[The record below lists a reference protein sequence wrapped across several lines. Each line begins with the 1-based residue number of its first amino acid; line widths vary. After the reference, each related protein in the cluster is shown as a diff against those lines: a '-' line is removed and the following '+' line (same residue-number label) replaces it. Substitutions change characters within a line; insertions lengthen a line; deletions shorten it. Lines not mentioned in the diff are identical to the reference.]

1 MDFHLSIQ
9 LILLSIAIFP
19 SLCYDTP
26 RAQDLQAVPKYPDCY
41 VLNPK
46 LIGDGRCDNFL
57 PYNTDDC
64 GEDGGDCLSFNE
76 NFPGCEAPITELVG
90 DGICQNVHPY
100 NTEKCDNDGGDCDE
114 FRSIYPECYVMQTN
128 WIGNGQCQDFRPY
141 NSEACGY
148 DGDDCLDTGKKK
160 DQSVRNMIILHGIV
174 VVCVIIVA
182 VATWAGKRV
191 RGRRTRTLLG
201 AISSKTVDSQNRGKY
216 NDFKSRGKN
225 DIENIDVIDL
235 SGERAFEKEEI
246 DIEMPLEME
255 EESGAIDMID
265 SWIEVPAELYE
276 TSDIDD
282 IEDGGDPDANVQI
295 DELNGDVENN
305 GENLPPDTE
314 MLVEEAKQESATEP
328 ATGDNDPQDL
338 HSKISAEERRVGQ
351 EDEASANEGAIGV
364 EDEDYGGD
372 PDAIA
377 QTCQSKATFPGI
389 ELPPG
394 LKKES
399 NIFDLMTNSWVEMN
413 AALKEL
419 EVSDIDTLEDGDSLD
434 EWSDSLLGDID
445 DYENKLLERSA
456 SGQASVDENLQ
467 DSRVVDEDSKDTPE
481 SPTYRYL
488 SNMIAKNKERLLQ
501 VKNSGPP
508 SLSIEQ
514 QIIDDEKLPAEEEAI
529 GGSNEE
535 ESEDLDTTLSDIEEA
550 IDGSDEEE
558 SEDLDTTLSNIEEA
572 IGGSDEEESE
582 DLDTTLSKI
591 EEAIG
596 GSDEEESEDLDTTL
610 SNIVE
615 AIGGSNGNGDKE
627 GDDTI
632 TTKLRE
638 EEASN
643 TNMYDAVNIEDGVAD
658 TCNIVENKEEC
669 NATSGDTLGQR
680 RLGISE
686 NASLDE
692 SALDA
697 IEEPVKI
704 AAVKAETFATDPNV
718 IASPSHRLL
727 SSMIERNKERLR
739 LFQNR
744 RSFPTSIEEKRETNE
759 KLITEEEAIGV
770 SNDEEEEDLDTT
782 SLRKENTIGV
792 SNEEEGEDLLD
803 KTSLRKEEAI
813 AVSNDEEDLD
823 TTSLRKENTI
833 GASNEEESEDL
844 LDKTSL
850 GKEEAIGVSNEEEGE
865 DLLDTKSLRKEEAS
879 GDLNPCNIVENKEER
894 KANSEDALGQ
904 RYLEVIEFARKEG
917 SNSDTIEVPTRMTD
931 LTLTYASESTHS
943 ILSSGGVMRMID
955 RNKKRLRKMRKRN
968 VSSASIEQQQ
978 IDHDEK
984 LSAEEEAIGGSNEK
998 ESEDIDTK
1006 LPAEK
1011 EAIADSD
1018 EEDDVEMDTTP
1029 LSKEEPF
1036 GDSDDKE
1043 GEAKDITLPSKEEA
1057 TVGNKGDKEGEDI
1070 GTTRPIKKEASDTV
1084 NIEDGEV
1091 DTCNNVENKEE
1102 QKANSGETFGIS
1114 EFVSLLDE
1122 SDSDSTEGSAIMS
1135 AVSEEETFASD
1146 STRATS
1152 NIQFT
1157 QVDESPSYK
1166 LLSSLIDRNKKRLLM
1181 LQESRRSFNASLEQ
1195 QSASL
1200 EQQSDNTNSGTMQQ
1214 AVDESSHGNEES
1226 SSSSDFEF

>member
-295 DELNGDVENN
+295 DELKRDVENN

-338 HSKISAEERRVGQ
+338 HSKISAEERRVRQ

-582 DLDTTLSKI
+582 DLDTTLS
-591 EEAIG
+591 
-596 GSDEEESEDLDTTL
+596 
-610 SNIVE
+610 NIVE

-770 SNDEEEEDLDTT
+770 SNDEE
-782 SLRKENTIGV
+782 
-792 SNEEEGEDLLD
+792 
-803 KTSLRKEEAI
+803 
-813 AVSNDEEDLD
+813 EEDLD

-1018 EEDDVEMDTTP
+1018 EEDDVEMDTMP